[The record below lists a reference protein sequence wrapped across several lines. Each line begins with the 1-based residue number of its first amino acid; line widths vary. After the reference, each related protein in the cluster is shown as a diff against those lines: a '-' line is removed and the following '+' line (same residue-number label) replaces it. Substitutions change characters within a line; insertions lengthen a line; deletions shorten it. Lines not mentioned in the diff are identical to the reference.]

1 MTYSQPINMLKFF
14 HVYSRIAPFYA
25 QNGIFHLTNET
36 ALLSHNNQSDF
47 NACFKKSIK
56 LQENERQL
64 YQLFTK
70 HFDEQS

>member
-1 MTYSQPINMLKFF
+1 MTYSKPINTWKFF
-14 HVYSRIAPFYA
+14 RVYSRIAPFYA
-25 QNGIFHLTNET
+25 QNCIFYPTNKT
-36 ALLSHNNQSDF
+36 ASLSHKNQSDF

-70 HFDEQS
+70 QLNTG